1 MKNSIFS
8 FTIATLSFLVTSH
21 NPMMA
26 HADLKTVETYSGLTT
41 QLLPPDGSSKIQV
54 ALLFDTS
61 NSMDGLIDQA
71 KSRLWDVVNT
81 LTTLKYQ
88 GKTPE
93 IEIALYEYGND
104 GLSPASNYIR
114 QVTPLTAD
122 LDLISEKLFAL
133 RTNGGSEYCGAV
145 IQSSVKELKW
155 DDGLNTMKLVYI
167 AGNEGFNQGGVN
179 YKEAINGALRNGI
192 YVNTI
197 YCGNKQEGISLFWE
211 DGATKGHGKYFNID
225 SDKKIEYVQTPYD
238 QQINTCNDKLNKTYI
253 GYGRQG
259 VQKKQAQATQDAN
272 ASSIS
277 QANSTERIVTKSKAV
292 YKNDSWDLVDNIKEN
307 ENNLDKLK
315 TEDLPAEYKGKSKE
329 EIKKIV
335 MEKAKER
342 ETIQKEI
349 GELAV
354 KRQKYITEASKTKNK
369 EDDLGTAIKS
379 SIVSFATIK
388 GYSLDK

>member
-8 FTIATLSFLVTSH
+8 LVVTTLLVINH

-26 HADLKTVETYSGLTT
+26 NTELKAVKTYQGFTT
-41 QLLPPDGSSKIQV
+41 QLLPPDGNSKIQV

-88 GKTPE
+88 GKTPN

-104 GLSPASNYIR
+104 GLSVATSYIR
-114 QVTPLTAD
+114 QVVPLTTD

-155 DDGLNTMKLVYI
+155 DDGINTMKLVYI
-167 AGNEGFNQGGVN
+167 AGNEGFNQGGVH
-179 YKEAINGALRNGI
+179 YKEAISGALKNGI

-197 YCGNKQEGISLFWE
+197 FCGNKQEGISLFWE

-225 SDKKIEYVQTPYD
+225 SDKKIEFIQTPYD

-259 VQKKQAQATQDAN
+259 VQKKHAQATQDAN

-307 ENNLDKLK
+307 ESNLDKLK

-335 MEKAKER
+335 LEKAKER

-354 KRQKYITEASKTKNK
+354 KRQKYITEISRTKNK
-369 EDDLGTAIKS
+369 QDDL
-379 SIVSFATIK
+379 
-388 GYSLDK
+388 

>member
-155 DDGLNTMKLVYI
+155 YDGLNTMKLVYI